1 MIKIS
6 NLLINYKCEFD
17 DEQIKYMFQ
26 RLITSLATSSNYILY
41 KEDNETIN
49 KILKSVCTWYISYQ
63 KTKTL
68 KFIDEEDLNKNI
80 DILYDL
86 DGKYLST
93 DGIFIEESYEWILQ
107 LNILKNKEIKKDS

>member
-17 DEQIKYMFQ
+17 DKQIKYMFQ
-26 RLITSLATSSNYILY
+26 RLITSLATSFNYSLY
-41 KEDNETIN
+41 KEDNEIIN
-49 KILKSVCTWYISYQ
+49 KILKNVCTWYINYL
-63 KTKTL
+63 KMKTL

-86 DGKYLST
+86 DGKYLSV

-107 LNILKNKEIKKDS
+107 LKNIMKKET

>member
-1 MIKIS
+1 MIKIT

-17 DEQIKYMFQ
+17 DKQIKYMFQ
-26 RLITSLATSSNYILY
+26 RLITSLATSYNYSLY
-41 KEDNETIN
+41 REDNETIN
-49 KILKSVCTWYISYQ
+49 KILKTVCTWYINYQ
-63 KTKTL
+63 KAKTL

-86 DGKYLST
+86 DGKYLSV

-107 LNILKNKEIKKDS
+107 LKNIMKKET